1 MPESFGQGHKHVC
14 VFWGKCGLILMTF
27 VAYSDMV
34 TQQNEK
40 VEIISLWYP
49 QMTQIILNMD

>member
-1 MPESFGQGHKHVC
+1 MPESFGPGHKHGC
-14 VFWGKCGLILMTF
+14 VFWGNLGLILMAF